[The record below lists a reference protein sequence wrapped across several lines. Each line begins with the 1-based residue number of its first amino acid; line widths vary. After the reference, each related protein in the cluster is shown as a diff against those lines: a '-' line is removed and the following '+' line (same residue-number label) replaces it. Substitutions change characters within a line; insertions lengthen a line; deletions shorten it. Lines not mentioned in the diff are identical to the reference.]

1 MVTIAS
7 QPVERDTPRPQ
18 MPDSILVFVNERGRQ
33 VPANATALAAV
44 TAHDPELGRKLAA
57 GEAYLTDARA
67 IRLDPDAPLAPGAI
81 LRVVVSARAALPED
95 DAQP

>member
-7 QPVERDTPRPQ
+7 QPGERDTPRPQ
-18 MPDSILVFVNERGRQ
+18 MPDSILVFVNDRGRQ

-44 TAHDPELGRKLAA
+44 TAHDPELGRKLSA

-67 IRLDPDAPLAPGAI
+67 IRLDPDAPVAAGAI
-81 LRVVVSARAALPED
+81 LRVVVSTRVVGPED